1 MKDLF
6 NLKNK
11 TIYSLGL
18 MSGTSLD
25 GIDIALVKHTN
36 LNNQTSHELISF
48 KTYPYNDKLKQ
59 RILKN
64 SIPNT
69 SRIDEICSLNK
80 ELGIA
85 YKEAMEKFMND
96 FKIDLKDIFF
106 IAIHGQTVY
115 HIPRANNEL
124 VRSTLQLGDMSEIA
138 YHFNKLVVYDF
149 RSLDISSG
157 GEGAP
162 LVPIVNFEL
171 FKDLAPIMLLNI
183 GGISN
188 ITYIKDHDINNV
200 LAFDSGPG
208 NMLIDGLMKRLFNK
222 PFDEAGN
229 IASMGKL
236 NQPLFKFLM
245 NDEYYKLGLPKS
257 TGREKYNDELV
268 EKIVSLKKELNID
281 SVDIIYTLTYFT
293 AYTIKIGV
301 QLIDQLNTLMIVS
314 GGGARNNTLVK
325 MLKDLGL
332 NVKIADKE
340 LKIDSDALEA
350 YSFAILGYKRLMG
363 EVANVKGAT
372 GSPNE
377 TQLGSIIL
385 PPRGE

>member
-48 KTYPYNDKLKQ
+48 KTYPYNDELKQ

-85 YKEAMEKFMND
+85 YKEAIGKFMND

-106 IAIHGQTVY
+106 IAVHGQTVY

-236 NQPLFKFLM
+236 NQPLFKFLI

-268 EKIVSLKKELNID
+268 EKIVLLKNKLNID